1 MPPRYRP
8 REVVR
13 VLERL
18 GWVRLHQAGSHIRLA
33 LPDGR
38 HPLTVSTSHRE
49 VPPGT
54 LASIIRQAG
63 MTRREFNAAAEEI
76 L

>member
-1 MPPRYRP
+1 MPRQYRP
-8 REVVR
+8 WEVIR

-18 GWVRLHQAGSHIRLA
+18 GWVRLNQESSHIRLA
-33 LPDGR
+33 LPDGS

-49 VPPGT
+49 VPRGT
-54 LASIIRQAG
+54 LGSIVRQAG